1 MFETQN
7 LRQDPRDLCAL
18 WDVRSPALGLGY
30 QEGLSCGPG
39 VAKATELGKSG
50 TKYPSVAKL
59 SPRQTALL
67 PSLPAPPAPPPRSLC
82 ERMVGRTGLVN
93 KGRML
98 WLLPFGG
105 PYPLP
110 LPPQRSI
117 KEDSKVA
124 WEGCLGSIPFSGGVA
139 PWSASDLLPKNL
151 KRTSGEEK

>member
-1 MFETQN
+1 MVLELLKPQN
-7 LRQDPRDLCAL
+7 WENQ
-18 WDVRSPALGLGY
+18 
-30 QEGLSCGPG
+30 GLSTPLLQSCPH
-39 VAKATELGKSG
+39 GKQPCSHHFQ
-50 TKYPSVAKL
+50 P
-59 SPRQTALL
+59 
-67 PSLPAPPAPPPRSLC
+67 PPAPPPRSLC

-151 KRTSGEEK
+151 KRTSGEEKWVRTDKFFLPRGAVTVYHTGMP